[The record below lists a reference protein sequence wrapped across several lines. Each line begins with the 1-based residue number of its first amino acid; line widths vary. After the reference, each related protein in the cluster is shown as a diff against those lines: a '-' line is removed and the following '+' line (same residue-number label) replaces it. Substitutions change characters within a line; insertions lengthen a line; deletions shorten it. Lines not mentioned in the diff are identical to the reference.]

1 MVGGSSYHPIYLLRG
16 EFIMHNLIIDLETYS
31 STDISKSGVYRYAED
46 KEFEI
51 LLFGYSVDFNEA
63 KVIDLKSGEKIPEEV
78 IEAIK
83 SDDVLKWAHNASFER
98 VCLSRYLR
106 LPTQTYL
113 DPSSWR
119 CSMVYAS
126 LLGLPKAL
134 KDIGVVLELD
144 KQKLDEGKDLIRYF
158 SLPCKATKSNKMRTR
173 NLPIHDI
180 SKWTLFK
187 EYNKRDVDSEVEII
201 KRLSAIKVP
210 DFIWREYSE
219 SERIND
225 RGVLIDKY
233 LVSNAIDIAAKT
245 NENLLNSLQNLTNL
259 SNPNSVTQLKK
270 WLIEQGLEVEDL
282 GKKNVEWLIKSTTN
296 HLISSALAL
305 RLQTSKSS
313 IKKYEAMEKCKLS
326 DQRIRGMFQFYGAS
340 RTGRFA
346 SKFVQL
352 QNLRQNHLSDLEGA
366 REIVKNGDIEALN
379 ILYDDIPDVLSQLIR
394 TAFIPKKNHK
404 FIVADFSAIEA
415 RVLAWYAGETWVLD
429 AFKNGED
436 IYCATASKMY
446 GIPVVKHGIN
456 GDLRQKG
463 KQANLACGYG
473 GSIGAL
479 KAMGALDAGLKEEEL
494 QELVDS
500 WRSANPHIVRFWWDI
515 DKAIRTVIKEHR
527 EVSLYRLSIYFDKGV
542 LFIKLPSGR
551 TLAYI
556 RPRISDINGDITY
569 EGIGN
574 TKKWERIDSYGP
586 KFVENIVQATA
597 RDILCNSIHN
607 LKAYD
612 IVMHIHDE
620 VVIEASLDTK
630 LEEVTSLMSKSPSW
644 ASDLLLRADGY
655 ECNFYQKD

>member
-1 MVGGSSYHPIYLLRG
+1 
-16 EFIMHNLIIDLETYS
+16 MHNLIIDLETYS

-46 KEFEI
+46 KDFEI
-51 LLFGYSVDFNEA
+51 LLFGYSIDFNEA
-63 KVIDLKSGEKIPEEV
+63 KIIDLKSGEKIPEEV

-98 VCLSRYLR
+98 ICLSRYLR

-126 LLGLPKAL
+126 MLGLPKSL
-134 KDIGVVLELD
+134 KDIGIVLELD

-158 SLPCKATKSNKMRTR
+158 SVPCKPTKSNKIRTR

-187 EYNKRDVDSEVEII
+187 EYNRRDVDSEVEII
-201 KRLSAIKVP
+201 KRLCAINVR

-225 RGVLIDKY
+225 RGVLIDKN

-245 NENLLNSLQNLTNL
+245 NENLLNSLQNITNL

-282 GKKNVEWLIKSTTN
+282 GKKNVECLIKSTTN

-366 REIVKNGDIEALN
+366 RELVKNGDIEALN

-446 GIPVVKHGIN
+446 GVPVVKHGVN

-463 KQANLACGYG
+463 KQATLSCGYG
-473 GSIGAL
+473 GSVGAL
-479 KAMGALDAGLKEEEL
+479 KAMGALDAGLKEDEL
-494 QELVDS
+494 QELVDT
-500 WRSANPHIVRFWWDI
+500 WRSANPHIVKFWWDV
-515 DKAIRTVIKEHR
+515 DKAIKKAYSERVTV
-527 EVSLYRLSIYFDKGV
+527 RLNNLLFNYKGSIMY
-542 LFIKLPSGR
+542 ITLPSGR
-551 TLAYI
+551 SIAYV
-556 RPRISDINGDITY
+556 RFRVREDESITY
-569 EGIGN
+569 EGKLPN
-574 TKKWERIDSYGP
+574 NKWGEIESYGP

-620 VVIEASLDTK
+620 VVIEASKETK
-630 LEEVTSLMSKSPSW
+630 LDKVTSLMSKSPSW

-655 ECNFYQKD
+655 ECDFYQKD

>member
-1 MVGGSSYHPIYLLRG
+1 
-16 EFIMHNLIIDLETYS
+16 MHNLIIDLETYS

-46 KEFEI
+46 KDFEI
-51 LLFGYSVDFNEA
+51 LLFGYSIDFNEA

-78 IEAIK
+78 IKAIK

-98 VCLSRYLR
+98 ICLSRYLR

-126 LLGLPKAL
+126 MLGLPKSL
-134 KDIGVVLELD
+134 KDIGIVLELD

-158 SLPCKATKSNKMRTR
+158 SVPCKPTKSNKMRTR

-282 GKKNVEWLIKSTTN
+282 GKKNVEGLIKSTTN

-366 REIVKNGDIEALN
+366 RELVKNGDIEALN

-394 TAFIPKKNHK
+394 TAFIPKKDHK

-446 GIPVVKHGIN
+446 GVPVVKHGIN
-456 GDLRQKG
+456 GELRQKG

-473 GSIGAL
+473 GSVGAL
-479 KAMGALDAGLKEEEL
+479 KAMGALDAGLKEDEL
-494 QELVDS
+494 QELVDT
-500 WRSANPHIVRFWWDI
+500 WRNAKPHIVKFWWDI

-527 EVSLYRLSIYFDKGV
+527 KVSLYRLSIYFDKGV
-542 LFIKLPSGR
+542 LFIKLPSSR
-551 TLAYI
+551 ALAYI

-574 TKKWERIDSYGP
+574 NKKWERIDSYGP

-607 LKAYD
+607 LKSYD

-620 VVIEASLDTK
+620 VVIEVSLDTK
-630 LEEVTSLMSKSPSW
+630 LEEVTSLMSKPPSW